1 MRRIL
6 IAIAATALVAGT
18 AVAQTAVTTTTE
30 TFVTAKPTDVLSN
43 NLIGLNVTNQVNETI
58 GEIKDLILS
67 QGDLSGYIV
76 SVGGFL
82 GLGERYVIVRPSAV
96 KVSYAEND
104 NKWHAVMN
112 ATKDQLKS
120 APEFKYE
127 GRWKR

>member
-6 IAIAATALVAGT
+6 ITLAAMGLLAGGAL
-18 AVAQTAVTTTTE
+18 AQTTVATTSE
-30 TFVTAKPTDVLSN
+30 TFVTAKPTDVLSS
-43 NLIGLNVTNQVNETI
+43 NLIGLNVTSNANETI

-67 QGDLSGYIV
+67 QGNLTGYIL

-82 GLGERYVIVRPSAV
+82 GMGERYVIVRPSAV
-96 KVSYAEND
+96 KVSYAEKD
-104 NKWHAVMN
+104 NKWHAVVN
-112 ATKDQLKS
+112 ATKDQLKA

>member
-6 IAIAATALVAGT
+6 IAIAATALLAGT

-30 TFVTAKPTDVLSN
+30 TFVVAKPTDVLSN
-43 NLIGLNVTNQVNETI
+43 NLIGLNVTNQANETI

-76 SVGGFL
+76 SVGGLL
-82 GLGERYVIVRPSAV
+82 GLGERYVIVSPSAV
-96 KVSYAEND
+96 KVSYTEND

-112 ATKDQLKS
+112 ATKDQLKT